1 MTNTGIQIEGSTKGS
16 EGRPVSPRL
25 SLSVAS
31 GEIFGVLGANGAGN
45 STAVENVPASRHHDG
60 GRTRVRGFDPAEQ
73 RTPVRHLVLFPARV
87 L

>member
-1 MTNTGIQIEGSTKGS
+1 MTNTGIQIEGSTEGS
-16 EGRPVSPRL
+16 EGRPGSPGL

-60 GRTRVRGFDPAEQ
+60 GRTRVRMFDPAE
-73 RTPVRHLVLFPARV
+73 RRPPVRHLVIYPAPV

>member
-1 MTNTGIQIEGSTKGS
+1 MTTTGIEVEGTTKGS
-16 EGRPVSPRL
+16 ERRPVSRAL

-31 GEIFGVLGANGAGN
+31 SEIFGILGADRAGK
-45 STAVENVPASRHHDG
+45 SALAENVPASRHHDG
-60 GRTRVRGFDPAEQ
+60 GQIRVRGFDPAEQ